1 MTKTNKAKRTK
12 HKRYHSNELYTLL
25 TIGILEELGFKN
37 VGQSKFEL
45 YDNLHYWVKNGI
57 CLFYNTPVK
66 NEYQESFLIGHAEL
80 RQGKYIATTF
90 KWIDSEEQL
99 TQIYE
104 AIVDK
109 KITEPI

>member
-1 MTKTNKAKRTK
+1 
-12 HKRYHSNELYTLL
+12 
-25 TIGILEELGFKN
+25 
-37 VGQSKFEL
+37 
-45 YDNLHYWVKNGI
+45 
-57 CLFYNTPVK
+57 
-66 NEYQESFLIGHAEL
+66 
-80 RQGKYIATTF
+80 QGKYIATTF